1 MKTKLNDNIIEVM
14 ASVSY
19 LKKDARKVGLTASFI
34 PVAGIIEFRDDT
46 NQQVGV
52 SFDGETI
59 KVKNKY
65 HRIDKYFASLN
76 ASEAMLR
83 NFKPFT
89 NFKTQ

>member
-14 ASVSY
+14 ASVGY
-19 LKKDARKVGLTASFI
+19 LKKDAREVGLTASFI
-34 PVAGIIEFRDDT
+34 PIAGIIEFLNDR

-59 KVKNKY
+59 KVKDKFY
-65 HRIDKYFASLN
+65 PIDKYFSTLKAADAVLC
-76 ASEAMLR
+76 